1 MNDPYQLFASLSAGI
16 ATTAAFLFA
25 AGLFFSIRM
34 ESAPISQE
42 ASERK
47 TIPILFRIFL
57 PFAPNFYPLVKSRLF
72 ASMLAETRENL
83 LMAGYEQTLSPERF
97 LALRLLMGAV
107 GIVLTILSLSARQPS
122 AALLCVLLFL
132 FYPSTWLKSVIRKR
146 HLSILKALP
155 NLLDLLTL
163 SVEAGK
169 DFLTALREITDR
181 RANDALNDELL
192 RTLHEI
198 QLGKARQT
206 ALREMGLR
214 VHQPDLT
221 SVLNAIIQADE
232 LGVSIG
238 QLLRIQGDQLR
249 AKRFARA
256 EKLANEAPVK
266 ILFPVV
272 LFIFPAVFLI
282 LMGPIL
288 SQAMKAM
295 FNS

>member
-1 MNDPYQLFASLSAGI
+1 MSDLYQLFAALSAGI
-16 ATTAAFLFA
+16 AAASVFLFA
-25 AGLFFSIRM
+25 AGLFFAIRM
-34 ESAPISQE
+34 ESIPVQDV
-42 ASERK
+42 SERK
-47 TIPILFRIFL
+47 SIPILFRLFL
-57 PFAPNFYPLVKSRLF
+57 PFAPNVYPLLRSNIF
-72 ASMLAETRENL
+72 APMLAETRDRL
-83 LMAGYEQTLSPERF
+83 LMAGYEQTMSAEHFMAARVLMFISGVVF
-97 LALRLLMGAV
+97 TLLAL
-107 GIVLTILSLSARQPS
+107 SAKQPS
-122 AALLCVLLFL
+122 LALLCVLILIL
-132 FYPSTWLKSVIRKR
+132 YPSAWLKSQIRKR

-181 RANDALNDELL
+181 RANDPLNEELV

-206 ALREMGLR
+206 ALKEMSAR
-214 VHQPDLT
+214 VRQSDLN

-272 LFIFPAVFLI
+272 IFIFPAVFLI

-288 SQAMKAM
+288 SQAMRAL

>member
-1 MNDPYQLFASLSAGI
+1 MNDLFQLFASLSAGI

-25 AGLFFSIRM
+25 AGLFLSIRM
-34 ESAPISQE
+34 ESAPIQE
-42 ASERK
+42 PVERK
-47 TIPILFRIFL
+47 SIPILFRIFL

-72 ASMLAETRENL
+72 ASPLAETRDSL
-83 LMAGYEQTLSPERF
+83 LMAGYDQTLSAERF

-107 GIVLTILSLSARQPS
+107 GIVLTVLAVSARQPS
-122 AALLCVLLFL
+122 AALLCVLIFL
-132 FYPSTWLKSVIRKR
+132 LYPSAWLKSLIRKR

-169 DFLTALREITDR
+169 DFLTALREITAR
-181 RANDALNDELL
+181 RANDALNEELI

-206 ALREMGLR
+206 ALKEMGLR
-214 VHQPDLT
+214 VRQPDLI

-238 QLLRIQGDQLR
+238 QRLRIQGDQLR

-288 SQAMKAM
+288 SQAMKAL

>member
-1 MNDPYQLFASLSAGI
+1 MSGLFQLLASLSAGI
-16 ATTAAFLFA
+16 ATTSAFLFA
-25 AGLFFSIRM
+25 AGLFLAIRM
-34 ESAPISQE
+34 ESDPAQDMP
-42 ASERK
+42 ERRS
-47 TIPILFRIFL
+47 IPILFRVFL
-57 PFAPNFYPLVKSRLF
+57 PFAPNVYPLLRTRLF
-72 ASMLAETRENL
+72 SNLLAETRGSL
-83 LMAGYEQTLSPERF
+83 SMAGYEQTMSAERF
-97 LALRLLMGAV
+97 LGIRMLMFVSGV
-107 GIVLTILSLSARQPS
+107 VLAILSLYAKQPA
-122 AALLCVLLFL
+122 AALLCVLLL
-132 FYPSTWLKSVIRKR
+132 VLYPSAWLRSQIRRR

-163 SVEAGK
+163 SVEAGR
-169 DFLTALREITDR
+169 DFLTALREITER
-181 RANDALNDELL
+181 RPNDPLNEELM

-206 ALREMGLR
+206 ALKEMGGR
-214 VHQPDLT
+214 VRQPDLS
-221 SVLNAIIQADE
+221 SVLNAIIQAEE

-272 LFIFPAVFLI
+272 VFIFPAVFLI

-288 SQAMKAM
+288 SQAMRAL

>member
-1 MNDPYQLFASLSAGI
+1 MGNLYQLLAALSAGI
-16 ATTAAFLFA
+16 ATTSAFLFA
-25 AGLFFSIRM
+25 AGLFLAIRM
-34 ESAPISQE
+34 ESVPVQDMP
-42 ASERK
+42 ERK
-47 TIPILFRIFL
+47 TIPILFRVFL
-57 PFAPNFYPLVKSRLF
+57 PFAPNVFPLLRTRPF
-72 ASMLAETRENL
+72 ASVLSETRESL
-83 LMAGYEQTLSPERF
+83 FMAGYEQTMSAERF
-97 LALRLLMGAV
+97 LAVRVLMFISGVVFTLLA
-107 GIVLTILSLSARQPS
+107 LSAKQPGV
-122 AALLCVLLFL
+122 ALLCVLIFIL
-132 FYPSTWLKSVIRKR
+132 YPSAWLKSLIRKR

-163 SVEAGK
+163 SVEAGR
-169 DFLTALREITDR
+169 DFLTALREITER
-181 RANDALNDELL
+181 RANDPLNEELI
-192 RTLHEI
+192 RVLHEI

-206 ALREMGLR
+206 ALKEMGDR
-214 VHQPDLT
+214 VRQPELT
-221 SVLNAIIQADE
+221 SVLNAIIQAEE

-272 LFIFPAVFLI
+272 IFIFPAVFLI

-288 SQAMKAM
+288 SQAMRAL